1 MKRIFGRLLAATVA
15 ALVLG
20 SFPMAPYADAAG
32 RGGGG
37 GARASGGGGGAR
49 ASGGGGGAQ
58 AGARGGARQGAQVN
72 NSKADARTNDVR
84 SGSTNNVNV
93 ERNVNVDVDNGW
105 DSDYH
110 PGAAAAVVGTAV
122 AVGSAAAQ
130 SANCQPVYS
139 GGTVVQQCPK

>member
-20 SFPMAPYADAAG
+20 SFSMAPYADAAG

-37 GARASGGGGGAR
+37 ARAGGGGGGAR

-58 AGARGGARQGAQVN
+58 PGAGGGARQSAQVN
-72 NSKADARTNDVR
+72 NSKADARTNNVR

-105 DSDYH
+105 DRDYH
-110 PGAAAAVVGTAV
+110 PVAAAAVVGTAV

-130 SANCQPVYS
+130 TANCQPVYS
-139 GGTVVQQCPK
+139 GGTVVQQCPQ

>member
-37 GARASGGGGGAR
+37 GGGARASGGGGGAR
-49 ASGGGGGAQ
+49 ASGGGGGA
-58 AGARGGARQGAQVN
+58 RQSAQVN
-72 NSKADARTNDVR
+72 NSKADARTNNVR
-84 SGSTNNVNV
+84 SGSTNNVTV

-105 DSDYH
+105 DRDYH
-110 PGAAAAVVGTAV
+110 PVAAAAVGGTAV
-122 AVGSAAAQ
+122 AVGSATAQ
-130 SANCQPVYS
+130 PVNCQPVYS
-139 GGTVVQQCPK
+139 GGTVVQQCPQ